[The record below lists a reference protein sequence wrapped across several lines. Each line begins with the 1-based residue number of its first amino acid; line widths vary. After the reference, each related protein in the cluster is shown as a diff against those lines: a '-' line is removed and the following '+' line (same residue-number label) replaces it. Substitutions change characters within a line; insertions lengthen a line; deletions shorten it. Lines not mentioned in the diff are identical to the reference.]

1 MKHALIS
8 YSGVVPKTT
17 RLAAARAL
25 TGGVLVALTLSA
37 CQVVDAATSI
47 PPETTTEVES
57 TTTPDEV
64 EDRLVYVSMGD
75 SYTAAP
81 LFPLAESEQINGC
94 LRSDQNYPALVASE
108 IDADLSDV
116 SCSGAS
122 TTSMFAKQKFVDNEQ
137 PPQLDFIT
145 PETDLVTLGIGA
157 NDFRY
162 FSEMIFTCLE
172 VAKRD
177 PKGSPCQEKNLTP
190 QGRDRIETNLG
201 EIRRNVAK
209 VVRAI
214 SRKAP
219 NAQILL
225 VGYPQLLPE
234 SGTCRAK
241 LPLAV
246 GDYEYT
252 RNLNLRLANAVRKGG
267 VKAGAEFVD
276 LVEASQG
283 HDICSEEPW
292 IAGIRGA
299 PERAM
304 GLHPYPA
311 EQRAVADLVIG
322 LVRA

>member
-1 MKHALIS
+1 M
-8 YSGVVPKTT
+8 
-17 RLAAARAL
+17 
-25 TGGVLVALTLSA
+25 
-37 CQVVDAATSI
+37 
-47 PPETTTEVES
+47 PETAETGPGSDVTQVGSTQTSEPGES
-57 TTTPDEV
+57 GF
-64 EDRLVYVSMGD
+64 VYVAMGD

-81 LFPLAESEQINGC
+81 LFPLAEQEQINGC

-108 IDADLSDV
+108 LDVPLIDV

-122 TTSMFAKQKFVDNEQ
+122 TVSMFSTQRFIDNER
-137 PPQLDFIT
+137 PPQLDSLA
-145 PETDLVTLGIGA
+145 EDTDLVTLGIGA

-162 FSEMIFTCLE
+162 FSKMIFTCLK
-172 VAKRD
+172 VAERD
-177 PKGSPCQEKNLTP
+177 PEGSPCRDKNLTP
-190 QGRDRIETNLG
+190 QGRDRIEENLG
-201 EIRRNVAK
+201 EIRRNVAR

-214 SRKAP
+214 ARKAP
-219 NAQILL
+219 NAQVLL
-225 VGYPQLLPE
+225 IGYPQLLPDE
-234 SGTCRAK
+234 GTCRAK

-252 RNLNLRLANAVRKGG
+252 RTLNLRLANAVRRGG

-299 PERAM
+299 SNRAM

-311 EQRAVADLVIG
+311 EQRAVADLVIE
-322 LVRA
+322 LV